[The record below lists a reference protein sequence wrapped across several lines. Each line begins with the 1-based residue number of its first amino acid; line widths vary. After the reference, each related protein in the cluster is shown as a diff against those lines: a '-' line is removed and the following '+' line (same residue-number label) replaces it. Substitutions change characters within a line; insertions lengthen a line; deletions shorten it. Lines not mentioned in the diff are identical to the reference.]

1 MQQCQP
7 HVPYRCMVGDL
18 SGRLGNINLG
28 LGRYVFSDRNL
39 PLCESPVLEPFR
51 IELLFIMPSVSRW

>member
-1 MQQCQP
+1 MYQKECQP

-39 PLCESPVLEPFR
+39 PLCELNDALCH
-51 IELLFIMPSVSRW
+51 LLNNFLKNC

>member
-1 MQQCQP
+1 MYQKECQP

-39 PLCESPVLEPFR
+39 PLCELNDALS
-51 IELLFIMPSVSRW
+51 FIG